1 MTSDELMVSYCKDV
15 LKYFLKMIEITQ
27 FSNNINFF
35 FSKKKKRKTG
45 FQSFFLNIYD
55 KYITIEKLISL
66 KINRYNEV
74 TIGKW
79 QLK

>member
-35 FSKKKKRKTG
+35 FSKKKKKGKLG
-45 FQSFFLNIYD
+45 FNHFFLNIYD

-74 TIGKW
+74 TIGR
-79 QLK
+79 